1 MRCDNLQNDCFRPA
15 SRGRLCGSLRRTSSL
30 KSKVSFSDPTL
41 CMHSAVRIITL
52 ATVLTFCD
60 CIVAQD
66 VAASESLTKLKS
78 RNPQDIAS
86 AISSLPDG
94 SLHSPEVARQLT
106 LLLNDERAVVEHIML
121 RETVGERAWFKLLE
135 LPSTLTEAILET
147 VPSLKTYARGQA
159 FEVVSRIGKP
169 NPRAYDVILPYCDD
183 MDVYVR
189 SRAISALSA
198 VADDSDDS
206 IKQFG
211 NLLLDSDPMVKWT
224 VLDALDERY
233 QRIADVLPEVIKLLD
248 DDSDVHIAIS
258 RDASRPEKLRG
269 RVARLLLKIGPKAS
283 DAIPKLKKLTGPE
296 YDEKVRI
303 WSAAAV
309 CCITGT
315 PVQESL
321 DLLERLMLADMESNW
336 VQNDAPKAITQ
347 LGALARPLVDSLER
361 AKKHKSALIRLG
373 LVDAFFAID
382 PESAVT
388 RCFPLIDDENELVVK
403 SVIDAFSGRG
413 ISEPR
418 VIAAYI
424 RLLESHDGSFYH
436 PAASA
441 VDALGKLGPAAREA
455 VPALNELAK
464 APNISDHLKKSIADA
479 LRCIR

>member
-1 MRCDNLQNDCFRPA
+1 
-15 SRGRLCGSLRRTSSL
+15 
-30 KSKVSFSDPTL
+30 
-41 CMHSAVRIITL
+41 MHSAVRIITL

-94 SLHSPEVARQLT
+94 SLHSPDVARQLT

-121 RETVGERAWFKLLE
+121 RETIGERAWFKLLE

-159 FEVVSRIGKP
+159 FEVVSQIGKP

-183 MDVYVR
+183 IDVYVR

-206 IKQFG
+206 IRQFA

-224 VLDALDERY
+224 VLDALDKRH
-233 QRIADVLPEVIKLLD
+233 QRIAVVLPEVIKLLD
-248 DDSDVHIAIS
+248 DVSDVHVAIS

-269 RVARLLLKIGPKAS
+269 RVARLLAKIGPKAS
-283 DAIPKLKKLTGPE
+283 DAIPKLKKLTGRE

-303 WSAAAV
+303 WSATAICRISDA
-309 CCITGT
+309 
-315 PVQESL
+315 PSQEYL
-321 DLLERLMLADMESNW
+321 DLLGQLMLDDMEDEYD
-336 VQNDAPKAITQ
+336 QNDAPDAITQ
-347 LGALARPLVDSLER
+347 LGLFARPLLDSLEL
-361 AKKHKSALIRLG
+361 AKKHKSAQIRWE
-373 LVDAFFAID
+373 LVDAFFAVD
-382 PESAVT
+382 PDSAVS
-388 RCFPLIDDENELVVK
+388 RCLPLMEDEDDSVAET
-403 SVIDAFSGRG
+403 VIDAFSKRG

-424 RLLESHDGSFYH
+424 RALGNHEGTFDQ
-436 PAASA
+436 PASSA
-441 VDALGKLGPAAREA
+441 VDALAKLGSDSREA
-455 VPALNELAK
+455 VPALQELAK
-464 APNISDHLKKSIADA
+464 APNISDHLKKEIADA
-479 LRCIR
+479 LRRIR

>member
-1 MRCDNLQNDCFRPA
+1 
-15 SRGRLCGSLRRTSSL
+15 
-30 KSKVSFSDPTL
+30 
-41 CMHSAVRIITL
+41 MHSAVRIITL

-94 SLHSPEVARQLT
+94 SLHSPDVARQLT

-121 RETVGERAWFKLLE
+121 RETIGERAWFKLLE

-159 FEVVSRIGKP
+159 FEVVSQIGKP

-183 MDVYVR
+183 IDVYVR

-206 IKQFG
+206 IRQFA

-224 VLDALDERY
+224 VLDALDKRH
-233 QRIADVLPEVIKLLD
+233 QRIAVVLPEVIKLLD
-248 DDSDVHIAIS
+248 DVSDVHVAIS

-269 RVARLLLKIGPKAS
+269 RVASLLAKIGPKAS
-283 DAIPKLKKLTGPE
+283 EAIPKLKKLTGPE

-315 PVQESL
+315 PVPESL

-336 VQNDAPKAITQ
+336 VQNDAPKAIAQ
-347 LGALARPLVDSLER
+347 LGALARPLLDSLER

-388 RCFPLIDDENELVVK
+388 RCFPLIDDENELVVS

-455 VPALNELAK
+455 VPALIELAK
-464 APNISDHLKKSIADA
+464 APNISDHLMKNIADA

>member
-1 MRCDNLQNDCFRPA
+1 
-15 SRGRLCGSLRRTSSL
+15 
-30 KSKVSFSDPTL
+30 
-41 CMHSAVRIITL
+41 MHSAVRIITL

-382 PESAVT
+382 PGSAVT

>member
-1 MRCDNLQNDCFRPA
+1 
-15 SRGRLCGSLRRTSSL
+15 
-30 KSKVSFSDPTL
+30 
-41 CMHSAVRIITL
+41 MHSAVRIITL

-94 SLHSPEVARQLT
+94 SLHSPDVARQLT

-121 RETVGERAWFKLLE
+121 RETIGERAWFKLLE

-159 FEVVSRIGKP
+159 FEVVSQIGKP

-183 MDVYVR
+183 IDVYVR

-206 IKQFG
+206 IRQFA

-224 VLDALDERY
+224 VLDALDKRH
-233 QRIADVLPEVIKLLD
+233 QRIAVVLPEVIKLLD
-248 DDSDVHIAIS
+248 DVSDVHVAIS

-269 RVARLLLKIGPKAS
+269 RVARLLAKIGPKAS
-283 DAIPKLKKLTGPE
+283 DAIPKLKKLTGRE

-303 WSAAAV
+303 WSATAICRISDA
-309 CCITGT
+309 
-315 PVQESL
+315 PSQEYL
-321 DLLERLMLADMESNW
+321 DLLGQLMLDDMEDEYD
-336 VQNDAPKAITQ
+336 QNDAPDAITQ
-347 LGALARPLVDSLER
+347 LGLFARPLLDSLER
-361 AKKHKSALIRLG
+361 AKKHKSAQIRWE
-373 LVDAFFAID
+373 LVDAFFAVD
-382 PESAVT
+382 PDSAVS
-388 RCFPLIDDENELVVK
+388 RCLPLMEDEDDSVAET
-403 SVIDAFSGRG
+403 VIDAFSKRG

-424 RLLESHDGSFYH
+424 RALGNHEGTFDQ
-436 PAASA
+436 PASSA
-441 VDALGKLGPAAREA
+441 VDALAKLGSDSREA
-455 VPALNELAK
+455 VPALQELAK
-464 APNISDHLKKSIADA
+464 APNISDHLKKEIADA
-479 LRCIR
+479 LRRIR

>member
-1 MRCDNLQNDCFRPA
+1 MGRVVIYLQI
-15 SRGRLCGSLRRTSSL
+15 S
-30 KSKVSFSDPTL
+30 VQ
-41 CMHSAVRIITL
+41 IITL
-52 ATVLTFCD
+52 ATMLTFCD

-66 VAASESLTKLKS
+66 VAASESLIKLKS

-86 AISSLPDG
+86 AISSLPD
-94 SLHSPEVARQLT
+94 SLLNSPEVARQLT
-106 LLLNDERAVVEHIML
+106 LLLNDERVVVEHIML

-135 LPSTLTEAILET
+135 LPSTLSEAILET
-147 VPSLKTYARGQA
+147 VPSLKTNARGQA

-169 NPRAYDVILPYCDD
+169 NPRAFDMIIPYCDD
-183 MDVYVR
+183 MDVFVR

-206 IKQFG
+206 IRQFA

-224 VLDALDERY
+224 VLEALDKRH
-233 QRIADVLPEVIKLLD
+233 QRVAAVLPEVIKLLD
-248 DDSDVHIAIS
+248 DDSDVHVAIS
-258 RDASRPEKLRG
+258 RDASYPEKLRG
-269 RVARLLLKIGPKAS
+269 RVARLLAKIGPKAS

-321 DLLERLMLADMESNW
+321 DLLERLMLADMENNW
-336 VQNDAPKAITQ
+336 VQNDAPEAIAQ
-347 LGALARPLVDSLER
+347 LGVLARPLLDSLER
-361 AKKHKSALIRLG
+361 AKKHASAQIRWG

-382 PESAVT
+382 PDTAVS
-388 RCFPLIDDENELVVK
+388 RSLPLLEDEDELVAEV
-403 SVIDAFSGRG
+403 VIREFSSRG

-424 RLLESHDGSFYH
+424 RTLQKHDGLFDQ
-436 PAASA
+436 PARSA
-441 VDALGKLGPAAREA
+441 VDALAKLGSDATAA
-455 VPALNELAK
+455 VPALELLAQG
-464 APNISDHLKKSIADA
+464 PSISDKLKEDADA
-479 LRCIR
+479 ALKRIR

>member
-1 MRCDNLQNDCFRPA
+1 
-15 SRGRLCGSLRRTSSL
+15 
-30 KSKVSFSDPTL
+30 
-41 CMHSAVRIITL
+41 MHSAVRIITL

-94 SLHSPEVARQLT
+94 SLHSPDVARQLT

-121 RETVGERAWFKLLE
+121 RETIGERAWFKLLE

-159 FEVVSRIGKP
+159 FEVVSQIGKP

-183 MDVYVR
+183 IDVYVR

-206 IKQFG
+206 IRQFA

-224 VLDALDERY
+224 VLDALDKRH
-233 QRIADVLPEVIKLLD
+233 QRIAVVLPEVIKLLD
-248 DDSDVHIAIS
+248 DVSDVHVAIS

-269 RVARLLLKIGPKAS
+269 RVASLLAKIGPKAS
-283 DAIPKLKKLTGPE
+283 EAIPKLKKLTGPE

-315 PVQESL
+315 PVPESL

-336 VQNDAPKAITQ
+336 VQNDAPKAIAQ
-347 LGALARPLVDSLER
+347 LGALARPLLDSLER

-388 RCFPLIDDENELVVK
+388 RCFPLIDDENELVVS

-424 RLLESHDGSFYH
+424 CLLESHDGSFYH

-441 VDALGKLGPAAREA
+441 VDALGKLGPAARDSI
-455 VPALNELAK
+455 PALQELEK
-464 APNISDHLKKSIADA
+464 APNISDHLKKEIADA
-479 LRCIR
+479 LRRIR

>member
-1 MRCDNLQNDCFRPA
+1 MRCDNLKNDCFRPA
-15 SRGRLCGSLRRTSSL
+15 SRRRLCGSYRRASSL

-121 RETVGERAWFKLLE
+121 RETIGERAWFKLLE

-159 FEVVSRIGKP
+159 FEVVSQIGKP

-206 IKQFG
+206 IRQFA

-224 VLDALDERY
+224 VLDALDERH

-248 DDSDVHIAIS
+248 DDSDVHVAIS

-269 RVARLLLKIGPKAS
+269 RVARLLAKIGPKAS

-321 DLLERLMLADMESNW
+321 DLLERLMLADMENNW
-336 VQNDAPKAITQ
+336 VQNDAPEAIAQ
-347 LGALARPLVDSLER
+347 LGALARPLLDSLER

-388 RCFPLIDDENELVVK
+388 RCFPLIDDENELVVS

-455 VPALNELAK
+455 VPALIELAK
-464 APNISDHLKKSIADA
+464 APNISDHLKKNIADA